1 MEIRDLATLCN
12 AEMMMVMTL
21 MVAPGEL
28 SIPISNRS
36 NFFLC
41 VLPQFKKKTPLNVL
55 QWSAFVTLTQKRATQ
70 KRIHINCSN

>member
-1 MEIRDLATLCN
+1 MEIRELATLCN

-41 VLPQFKKKTPLNVL
+41 VLPQFKKRPLLMCCSGVHLLHSPKKELPKNV
-55 QWSAFVTLTQKRATQ
+55 F
-70 KRIHINCSN
+70 I